1 MMLSAA
7 ILNIAGRVWEGFSD
21 FYVRHI
27 FPLWVETYGRVT
39 GIFPFSVGEWM
50 LYLAVLLVFL
60 LVAGGTVYGVLRAV
74 KIYGRKRCLLER
86 RLSEP
91 DSLGLPLLGER
102 FERLYRGYAFFCY
115 WVTGIFSL
123 VMVLNCF
130 LLYQVSPF
138 PERYGLGGALDKEYG
153 AEEIGALRD
162 YVVEKANA
170 LFPLFERDEKG
181 YILCDERLVRDI
193 KEMARGQMSLLGEE
207 YKELSGYYPRP
218 KGLAV
223 SGFYSQQYIMGY
235 YFPFSME
242 ANYNRQMYVTNM
254 PVTMCHELSHL
265 KGFLLEDEANFIG
278 YLACVDA
285 PEELFQYS
293 AYLSVIGYLDRDFWK
308 AIGRDEEEYL
318 SHPQI
323 DPRVWEDKQFLTQE
337 AWEQVEDKAVIS
349 TETVKKAADA
359 FLDTNLT
366 LNGVAD
372 GTVSY
377 SRVVKLLLQYY
388 DGVLY

>member
-1 MMLSAA
+1 MKRWKLWVPGAMILFAV
-7 ILNIAGRVWEGFSD
+7 ILNVAGRVWDGFSD
-21 FYVRHI
+21 FYVKHI
-27 FPLWVETYGRVT
+27 FPLWVETYGRLT
-39 GIFPFSVGEWM
+39 GLFPFSVGEWM
-50 LYLAVLLVFL
+50 LYLAVC
-60 LVAGGTVYGVLRAV
+60 LVALLLTGGAVYGVL
-74 KIYGRKRCLLER
+74 KIVGRER
-86 RLSEP
+86 T
-91 DSLGLPLLGER
+91 R
-102 FERLYRGYAFFCY
+102 FGWWYRRYALFCW
-115 WVTGIFSL
+115 WVTGIFS
-123 VMVLNCF
+123 VIMMLNCF

-138 PERYGLGGALDKEYG
+138 PERFPLGGSPDKVYG
-153 AEEIGALRD
+153 AEEIGLLRD
-162 YVVEKANA
+162 YVVENANA
-170 LFPLFERDEKG
+170 LSPVFERDERG
-181 YILCDERLVRDI
+181 YILCDEETVRNM
-193 KEMARGQMSLLGEE
+193 KEIARNQMSRLGEQYE
-207 YKELSGYYPRP
+207 ELSGYYPRP

-285 PEELFQYS
+285 PDELFRYS
-293 AYLSVIGYLDRDFWK
+293 AYLSVAGYLDRDFRK
-308 AIGRDEEEYL
+308 AIGGDEEIYL

-323 DPRVWEDKQFLTQE
+323 HPQVWADKQFLTEE
-337 AWEQVEDKAVIS
+337 AWEQVEEKAVIS

-388 DGVLY
+388 DGILY